1 MPLINENFLKL
12 QAGYLFPEIARRV
25 RTFAEKHPGP
35 PDHQARHRRRD
46 RTARAG
52 HRRGHAEGGRR
63 DDDRRRLPRDP
74 IPSKGYDFL
83 RSAIATNDYRS
94 RGCDV
99 ADNEIFVSDGSK
111 CDSANLLDILGHG
124 NTIAVTDPVYPVYVD
139 TNVMAGNA
147 EAAGGDGRYGGMV
160 YLEATEA
167 NGFAPALPDRPVDVI
182 YLCFPNNP
190 TGAVARSRRSRPG
203 SITPASTRRSSCSTR
218 RTRGLSRM
226 IRSRTAST
234 RSTEPACAIEF
245 RSFSKTAGFTGTRC
259 AFTVVPK
266 ELMGRTKDG
275 REVSMHGLWGR
286 RQNTKF
292 NGVAYIVQRGAEA
305 VYSADGRRQ
314 VRDLVDGYMA
324 KFISE
329 ALSTA
334 GLTVF
339 GGDNAPYCWVKCP
352 DGIDSWGM
360 FDRLL
365 EQAGVVCTPGVGF
378 GRCGKGYFR
387 LSGFNSR
394 RTSRRRWNRWRRLS
408 NPERRHGLAG
418 AWADRVTIEDA
429 AVAFND
435 AAAAEVVVVAGDEHV
450 ADAEGAK
457 LVEGESQDEH
467 PEGREGRGGRGG

>member
-1 MPLINENFLKL
+1 MPARLLTCRLMPLINENFLKL

-25 RTFAEKHPGP
+25 RTFAEKHPDRPIIKLGIGDVTEPLVPAIAEAMRKAVDEMTTDAGFRGYGP
-35 PDHQARHRRRD
+35 S
-46 RTARAG
+46 
-52 HRRGHAEGGRR
+52 E
-63 DDDRRRLPRDP
+63 
-74 IPSKGYDFL
+74 GYDFL

-99 ADNEIFVSDGSK
+99 ADDEIFVSDGSK

-147 EAAGGDGRYGGMV
+147 EAAGSDGRYGGMV

-190 TGAVARSRRSRPG
+190 TGAVASKQTLKAWVDYARKHKRRSC
-203 SITPASTRRSSCSTR
+203 SSTR
-218 RTRGLSRM
+218 RTRALSRM

-234 RSTEPACAIEF
+234 RSTEPAQCAIEF

-275 REVSMHGLWGR
+275 REIAMHGLWGR

-305 VYSADGRRQ
+305 VYRRRWPTAGARPRRRLHGQRTVHQRGVVDRRPDRLRRRQRPVLLGQVPRRPRLVGHVRPPAGAGRRRLHARRRLRPMRRGVLPPERLQLPGERRGGVGTDGRGFLIQ
-314 VRDLVDGYMA
+314 NVATALPVR
-324 KFISE
+324 
-329 ALSTA
+329 
-334 GLTVF
+334 GLTV
-339 GGDNAPYCWVKCP
+339 
-352 DGIDSWGM
+352 
-360 FDRLL
+360 
-365 EQAGVVCTPGVGF
+365 
-378 GRCGKGYFR
+378 
-387 LSGFNSR
+387 
-394 RTSRRRWNRWRRLS
+394 
-408 NPERRHGLAG
+408 
-418 AWADRVTIEDA
+418 
-429 AVAFND
+429 
-435 AAAAEVVVVAGDEHV
+435 
-450 ADAEGAK
+450 
-457 LVEGESQDEH
+457 
-467 PEGREGRGGRGG
+467 